1 MSKKGN
7 VYISKYP
14 DDSPDWYWVTGLHDA
29 CITNVEELEFP
40 FDYNKFIRQ
49 KNEYDRNALILT
61 IDAKNALFDQ
71 KVKEIRLFNYKIL
84 DCDEIFKKHKSA
96 WWLGDEL
103 YKENEQYLLDIDLC
117 DTDNCA
123 IEYSFKIKFERAE
136 VDR

>member
-14 DDSPDWYWVTGLHDA
+14 DDSPNWYWVTGLHDA

-40 FDYNKFIRQ
+40 FDYNKFVRQ
-49 KNEYDRNALILT
+49 KNKYDRNLFSMK

-84 DCDEIFKKHKSA
+84 SEDISLQESKKA
-96 WWLGDEL
+96 WWLADRL
-103 YKENEQYLLDIDLC
+103 TYENGHYILEIDLQDF
-117 DTDNCA
+117 DTCSKDFV
-123 IEYSFKIKFERAE
+123 FKIKFEKAE